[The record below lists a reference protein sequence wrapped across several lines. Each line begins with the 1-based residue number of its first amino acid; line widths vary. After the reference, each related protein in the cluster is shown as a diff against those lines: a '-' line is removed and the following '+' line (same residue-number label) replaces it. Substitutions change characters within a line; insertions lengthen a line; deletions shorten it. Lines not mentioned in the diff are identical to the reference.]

1 MTRFSVILSHMK
13 IGFDARMFGPATG
26 GGGLGRYVEQIASRL
41 HDADHAGSFVFF
53 LGPKN
58 AQALPGAKRVV
69 TDIHWYGWREQVLL
83 PRLMDRAGVD
93 LLHFPHWNVPLFL
106 KTPFVVTIHDLIL
119 LDEPM
124 SSKASTRNP
133 LLFWIKYAAFR
144 LVLSHAVRA
153 SRQIIAVSETTKQA
167 ILRHF
172 PKVPASKIT
181 VILEG
186 VAGLPMGSGPALAP
200 QPYLLYVGNAYPH
213 KNVDGLLRA
222 FRLTANAHPGVHL
235 VLAGRS
241 DAFRQRLKDSA
252 EAKALGER
260 VIFADD
266 PTDEHLSVLYRDA
279 LGYVFPSR
287 LEGFGLP
294 PLEAM
299 AAGVPVAS
307 SNTGS
312 LLEVL
317 GNAALYFDPTDEKAL
332 ATAMNALI
340 QDQALR
346 TTLIARGQEN
356 ITRFSWDRAAADTAA
371 VYQQALP

>member
-1 MTRFSVILSHMK
+1 MK

-26 GGGLGRYVEQIASRL
+26 GGGLGRYVEQLATRL
-41 HDADHAGSFVFF
+41 HATDQDGSFVFF

-58 AQALPGAKRVV
+58 AGVLAGARRVL
-69 TDIHWYGWREQVLL
+69 TDIHWYGWKEQLVL
-83 PRLMDRAGVD
+83 PRLLDRQRCD

-106 KTPFVVTIHDLIL
+106 RTPFVVTIHDLIL
-119 LDEPM
+119 LDEPL

-133 LLFWIKYAAFR
+133 LVFWIKYAAFR

-172 PKVPASKIT
+172 PSVPASKIT

-186 VAGLPMGSGPALAP
+186 VSGLPTSVSPSRVP
-200 QPYLLYVGNAYPH
+200 RPYLLAVGNAYPH
-213 KNVDGLLRA
+213 KNLDGLLRA
-222 FRLTANAHPGVHL
+222 FRQTAQTHPDVRL
-235 VLAGRS
+235 VLAGRT

-252 EAKALGER
+252 DAQALGER
-260 VIFADD
+260 VVWVDD
-266 PTDEHLSVLYRDA
+266 PTDDALSALYRDA
-279 LGYVFPSR
+279 LGFVFPSR

-307 SNTGS
+307 ANTGS
-312 LLEVL
+312 LPEVL
-317 GNAALYFDPTDEKAL
+317 GTAALFFDPTDERAM
-332 ATAMNALI
+332 ATALNALI
-340 QDQALR
+340 TDPSLR
-346 TTLIARGQEN
+346 ATLVTRGHEN
-356 ITRFSWDRAAADTAA
+356 VKRFSWDRAAHATAA
-371 VYQQALP
+371 VYQRLLS